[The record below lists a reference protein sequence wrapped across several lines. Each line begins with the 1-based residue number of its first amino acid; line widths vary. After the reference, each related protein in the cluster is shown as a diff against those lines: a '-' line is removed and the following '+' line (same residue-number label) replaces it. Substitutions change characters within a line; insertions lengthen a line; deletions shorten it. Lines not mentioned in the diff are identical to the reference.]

1 MEKTVAIMLG
11 DGFEPVEAIGPA
23 DVLRR
28 GGAAVDLV
36 SVMGRAE
43 VSSAHEVTVVADKLL
58 DEVDLSSYDLLV
70 VPGGSV
76 GVDHLAACAP
86 LADELR
92 RRMAADE
99 LVGAICAG
107 PTILANLGLLE
118 GREAVCYPGCED
130 AFPAGAYQA
139 GSDVAVDGNL
149 ITATGPGIALV
160 FGVALLNALAG
171 AEATAQV
178 ARDMLLVK

>member
-1 MEKTVAIMLG
+1 MAKTVAIMLG

-28 GGAAVDLV
+28 GGVSVDLV
-36 SVMGRAE
+36 SVMGRTD
-43 VSSAHEVTVVADKLL
+43 VTAAQDVVVAADKLVG
-58 DEVDLSSYDLLV
+58 ETDLATYDMVV

-76 GVDHLAACAP
+76 GVENLAACPA
-86 LADELR
+86 LVEELR
-92 RRMAADE
+92 RRMAADG
-99 LVGAICAG
+99 LVGSICAG

-130 AFPAGAYQA
+130 VFPAGVYQA

-149 ITATGPGIALV
+149 ITATGPAVALV

-171 AEATAQV
+171 AETAASV
-178 ARDMLLVK
+178 ARGMLLVK

>member
-1 MEKTVAIMLG
+1 MAKTVAIMLG

-28 GGAAVDLV
+28 GGIGVDLV

-43 VSSAHEVTVVADKLL
+43 VTAAQEVTVTADKLVS
-58 DEVDLSSYDLLV
+58 EVDLATYDMVV

-76 GVDHLAACAP
+76 GVENLAACPA

-92 RRMAADE
+92 RRMAADG
-99 LVGAICAG
+99 LVGSICAG

-130 AFPAGAYQA
+130 GFPAGVYQP

-149 ITATGPGIALV
+149 ITATGPAVALV

-171 AEATAQV
+171 AETATSV
-178 ARDMLLVK
+178 ARGMLLVK